1 MHIAPARSLHALLAA
16 ACLAAPMAVCA
27 QDGTDALDMISVTG
41 SRIAY
46 DDLLETPA
54 VSVTKPGDFLLLNF
68 TLVNDSRDED
78 ARERE
83 VHDTILQMVNAAG
96 GRYTLFYTD
105 EARIALNRDNH
116 RVELDDGTRP
126 DTSQVNLQ
134 VRVAIGGDPTR
145 AEALITEMRKFL
157 RTARMA
163 GRTEVIIKGETSLQM
178 NKPER
183 YRYEIIEAIAAD
195 SRKLMD
201 SMGLECTLQLEGLN
215 GRIQWERASAA
226 ELLLYIPYSMT
237 ITDCR
242 KAAGTR

>member
-1 MHIAPARSLHALLAA
+1 MGSRALCSRMRVLALALVLPTAPVIAQVA
-16 ACLAAPMAVCA
+16 
-27 QDGTDALDMISVTG
+27 TDELDMISVTG
-41 SRIAY
+41 NRVAY

-83 VHDTILQMVNAAG
+83 LHDTILQMVNAAG
-96 GRYTLFYTD
+96 SRYTLFYTD

-116 RVELDDGTRP
+116 RIELDDGTRP
-126 DTSQVNLQ
+126 DTSQVDLQ
-134 VRVAIGGDPTR
+134 VRVSLGGDPAR

-157 RTARMA
+157 RTARMS

-195 SRKLMD
+195 SRKLMG

-226 ELLLYIPYSMT
+226 ELLLYIPYSMI

-242 KAAGTR
+242 KPPAAR

>member
-1 MHIAPARSLHALLAA
+1 MRIIPVRSLYATLVA
-16 ACLAAPMAVCA
+16 ACLAAPMAVHA
-27 QDGTDALDMISVTG
+27 QDATDELDVISVTG

-68 TLVNDSRDED
+68 TLVNDSRDEA
-78 ARERE
+78 AREKE
-83 VHDTILQMVNAAG
+83 LHDTILQMVNAAG
-96 GRYTLFYTD
+96 GRYTLFCTD

-116 RVELDDGTRP
+116 RIELDDGTRP

-157 RTARMA
+157 RTARMS

-201 SMGLECTLQLEGLN
+201 SMGLECTLELEGLN
-215 GRIQWERASAA
+215 SRIQWERASAA
-226 ELLLYIPYSMT
+226 ELLLYIPYSMI

-242 KAAGTR
+242 KVAGTR

>member
-1 MHIAPARSLHALLAA
+1 MALRALRSLLPLSALVLMLPVLPAA
-16 ACLAAPMAVCA
+16 A
-27 QDGTDALDMISVTG
+27 QDATDELDVISVTG

-68 TLVNDSRDED
+68 TLVNDSRDEE

-83 VHDTILQMVNAAG
+83 LHDTILQMVSSAG

-105 EARIALNRDNH
+105 EARIALNRENH
-116 RVELDDGTRP
+116 RIELDDGTRP

-134 VRVAIGGDPTR
+134 VRVSIGGDPTR

-157 RTARMA
+157 RTSRMS

-226 ELLLYIPYSMT
+226 ELLLYIPYSMI

-242 KAAGTR
+242 KPPAAR